1 MLKLN
6 IGIKIELNEFLSLY
20 MYSGFFP
27 VDSAMALIK
36 RQQGKNDE
44 VILNLNDT
52 DLLLKNF
59 DLRKIKNDI
68 GKADMILNQF
78 SFATYNG
85 NSDIEGETRK
95 KMREEMIYSF
105 VEEHK
110 YFEAEISV
118 PFASYSYFCTQ
129 DNSISNKYK
138 TKASTSK
145 KFFQE
150 QKIQNKFPFTW
161 ANNQFK

>member
-1 MLKLN
+1 MPRKEVLNALKKIGYNN
-6 IGIKIELNEFLSLY
+6 IVEVKHRDKIELNEFLSLY
-20 MYSGFFP
+20 MYSVFP

-52 DLLLKNF
+52 DLCRY

-95 KMREEMIYSF
+95 MREEMIYSF

-118 PFASYSYFCTQ
+118 PFASYSYFCTR
-129 DNSISNKYK
+129 IIV
-138 TKASTSK
+138 
-145 KFFQE
+145 F
-150 QKIQNKFPFTW
+150 
-161 ANNQFK
+161 